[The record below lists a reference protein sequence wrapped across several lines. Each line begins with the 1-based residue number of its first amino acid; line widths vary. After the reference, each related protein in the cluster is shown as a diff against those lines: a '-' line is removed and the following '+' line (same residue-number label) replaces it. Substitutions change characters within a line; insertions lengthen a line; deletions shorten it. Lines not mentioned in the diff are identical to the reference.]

1 MTEAV
6 THFEELELSPEIMK
20 AVERMGFRE
29 PTPVQAL
36 TIPPMLDGYDVIAKA
51 PTGTG
56 KTCAF
61 GIPLLE
67 TIRPDCED
75 IQAVVVCPTREL
87 CIQITEELRQLAAFC
102 RRFALCPYTAVSRLP
117 NS

>member
-1 MTEAV
+1 MESMTEAV
-6 THFEELELSPEIMK
+6 TRFEELDLSPEIMK
-20 AVERMGFRE
+20 AVERMGFHA

-75 IQAVVVCPTREL
+75 IQAVVVWPLSCRKSGLYRFT
-87 CIQITEELRQLAAFC
+87 AAS
-102 RRFALCPYTAVSRLP
+102 PLP
-117 NS
+117 SSSPP